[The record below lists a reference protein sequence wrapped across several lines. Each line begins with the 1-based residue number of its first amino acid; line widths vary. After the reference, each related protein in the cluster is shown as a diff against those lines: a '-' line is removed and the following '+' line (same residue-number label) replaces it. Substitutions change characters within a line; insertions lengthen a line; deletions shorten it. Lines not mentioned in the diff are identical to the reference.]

1 MNIDFE
7 NEKQLLSENWLRMF
21 GFWSKQILKQMY
33 GDELE
38 IKAKLE
44 ENEEEDGS
52 FVVRGQ
58 HAHVKAYVEALELEK
73 DYIIAVSDFGEEH
86 PRAVKVMF
94 HLEAAIAKFENLT
107 GIKWPFK

>member
-7 NEKQLLSENWLRMF
+7 NKKQLLSESWLRMF
-21 GFWSKQILKQMY
+21 GAWSKTLLKHMF

-44 ENEEEDGS
+44 ENEEDGS

-58 HAHVKAYVEALELEK
+58 YAHVKAYVEALELEK
-73 DYIIAVSDFGEEH
+73 DYIIALSDHGEDH
-86 PRAVKVMF
+86 PRSVKVKTQ
-94 HLEAAIAKFENLT
+94 LDAAIAKFENLT
-107 GIKWPFK
+107 DIKWPFK

>member
-7 NEKQLLSENWLRMF
+7 NKKQLLSENWLRMF

-58 HAHVKAYVEALELEK
+58 HAHVKSYVEALELEK
-73 DYIIAVSDFGEEH
+73 DYIIALSDFGEDH
-86 PRAVKVMF
+86 PRSTKVKVQ
-94 HLEAAIAKFENLT
+94 LDIATAKFENLT

>member
-7 NEKQLLSENWLRMF
+7 NKKQLLSENWLRMF

-44 ENEEEDGS
+44 ENDEENGN

-58 HAHVKAYVEALELEK
+58 YAHVKSYVEALELEK
-73 DYIIAVSDFGEEH
+73 DYIIALSDFGDQH
-86 PRAVKVMF
+86 PMSAKVKAQLDV
-94 HLEAAIAKFENLT
+94 AIAKFENLT
-107 GIKWPFK
+107 DIKWPFK

>member
-7 NEKQLLSENWLRMF
+7 NKKQLLSENWLRMF
-21 GFWSKQILKQMY
+21 GFWSKHILKQMY

-38 IKAKLE
+38 INVKLE
-44 ENEEEDGS
+44 ENEEENGN

-58 HAHVKAYVEALELEK
+58 YAHVKSYIKTLELEK
-73 DYIIAVSDFGEEH
+73 DYIIALSDYGDDH
-86 PRAVKVMF
+86 PRSVKVKAQ
-94 HLEAAIAKFENLT
+94 LEAAIAKFENLT